1 MALTHIS
8 QVAAYLWLA
17 TAFWQ
22 IVVALVVVRAQFRH
36 VYPAFSSFACFVA
49 IKTPILMFLPV
60 SLYILTYTLASVATC
75 LLLWAVLFELY
86 TRVCGPHFSLPS
98 WVPRTMA
105 SWLALAVTASM
116 AAALALYSVRL
127 LEKRAAILAATQGG
141 MLLALS
147 LALLIL
153 LAYSKY
159 LKMEWQ
165 MRPRQIAAGLCI
177 YLFANALVLLLLS
190 HVPVALMRPL
200 DRSSQVANV
209 VALIWWTFT
218 LRRREPAPEPVTQEI
233 IDTILV
239 FHQETVEAAESVGLV
254 PPVKSMS
261 LQIVF

>member
-1 MALTHIS
+1 MLRYLPALD
-8 QVAAYLWLA
+8 AYLWLTVA
-17 TAFWQ
+17 LWQ
-22 IVVALVVVRAQFRH
+22 VVVAAIVLMRPSFRRA
-36 VYPAFSSFACFVA
+36 YPAFGSFACFAA
-49 IKTPILMFLPV
+49 IRSATLMLLPAKWYFLGYAIGSTAT
-60 SLYILTYTLASVATC
+60 SLLIGAT
-75 LLLWAVLFELY
+75 LFELY

-233 IDTILV
+233 IDTILA

-254 PPVKSMS
+254 QPVK
-261 LQIVF
+261 

>member
-1 MALTHIS
+1 MLQYLPTLD
-8 QVAAYLWLA
+8 AYLWLT
-17 TAFWQ
+17 TAIWQ
-22 IVVALVVVRAQFRH
+22 VVVALIVVFRPSFRRA
-36 VYPAFSSFACFVA
+36 YPAFSSFACFAA
-49 IKTPILMFLPV
+49 IRSVTLMLLPAKLYFVGYAIGSTATSFL
-60 SLYILTYTLASVATC
+60 ICAT
-75 LLLWAVLFELY
+75 LFELY

-105 SWLALAVTASM
+105 SWLLLATTASI
-116 AAALALYSVRL
+116 AAALGLYSVRL

-165 MRPRQIAAGLCI
+165 MKPRQIATGLCI
-177 YLFANALVLLLLS
+177 YLFANTLVLLLLS
-190 HVPVALMRPL
+190 HVPVVLMRPL
-200 DRSSQVANV
+200 DRSSQVASV

-233 IDTILV
+233 IDTILA

-254 PPVKSMS
+254 QPVK
-261 LQIVF
+261 